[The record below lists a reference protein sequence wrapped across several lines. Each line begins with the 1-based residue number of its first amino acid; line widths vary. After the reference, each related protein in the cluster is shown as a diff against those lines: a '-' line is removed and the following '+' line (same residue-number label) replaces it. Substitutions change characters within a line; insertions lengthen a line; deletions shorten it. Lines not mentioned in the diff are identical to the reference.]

1 MTVQLYEFLKEAV
14 KRHLDETMPLIQQ
27 LKEVDIMSQPAAGVK
42 EIGEVVL
49 HMLRSLEYYLRG
61 LVEDKWEAAPYT
73 LEDYDSAEAIIE
85 LAERVFGGTNGLM
98 SLMLM
103 RDLKKKIDSFNRPAT
118 RGEILL
124 EMLEHSIHHR
134 GQITVYY
141 RLLGITPNKIEYII

>member
-1 MTVQLYEFLKEAV
+1 MQLYDFLKVAV
-14 KRHLDETMPLIQQ
+14 KRHLDETMPLVQQ
-27 LKEVDIMSQPAAGVK
+27 LKEVDIMNQPAPEVR

-49 HMLRSLEYYLRG
+49 HMMRSLEYYMRG
-61 LVEDKWEAAPYT
+61 LGEDKWEAAPYT

-85 LAERVFGGTNGLM
+85 LAEGVFRRTNGYMNIMQL
-98 SLMLM
+98 

-118 RGEILL
+118 RAEIIL

-141 RLLGITPNKIEYII
+141 RLLGITPNRIEYII